1 MSDYSKKCKSTAI
14 SIIIIGSIAVIILAV
29 DKAKG
34 MDYYESEFDIKVF
47 FTWLILGAV
56 FIDFFSSILFAMA
69 ELLENVAK
77 ISYAQAASNANS
89 GLNNASI
96 AYQKDSILNNGGWK
110 CDKCGRVNASYIS
123 TCVCG
128 EARPSK

>member
-1 MSDYSKKCKSTAI
+1 MSDYSKKCRGAAI
-14 SIIIIGSIAVIILAV
+14 SIILGGSIAVIMLAV
-29 DKAKG
+29 DKAKVV
-34 MDYYESEFDIKVF
+34 DYYESEFDTKIF
-47 FTWLILGAV
+47 FTWLLLGAV
-56 FIDFFSSILFAMA
+56 FIDFFSVMLFAMA

-89 GLNNASI
+89 GLNNASK
-96 AYQKDSILNNGGWK
+96 AYQKDAILNNGGWK